1 MAVPGSCEDVW
12 CHNILHFLLQSPQ
25 DAELG
30 QDMVWTM
37 NQVMF
42 HLDIKAELEVALEIE
57 FYQQL
62 QIFPT
67 ITL

>member
-12 CHNILHFLLQSPQ
+12 CHNILHFLWQSPQ

-62 QIFPT
+62 QVFLT